1 MDVKVPDIKT
11 NSWSL
16 SEFSAT
22 RDRVLD
28 ISATA
33 KTPARLF
40 QQRGRNF
47 LCAKTQEILT
57 KSERSERLRMC
68 FYMRCRDERM
78 AMPNNVSR
86 RVGPCFLY

>member
-47 LCAKTQEILT
+47 LCAKTQENSYEKRT
-57 KSERSERLRMC
+57 KWKTT
-68 FYMRCRDERM
+68 
-78 AMPNNVSR
+78 NV
-86 RVGPCFLY
+86 FLHEMS